1 MIVNEGNKDKSKVAE
16 AAAVVASPVVAEV
29 AKTETVAV
37 PVFPAATE
45 PSATDLKSLLELLVK
60 REVRLSQKEAEENA
74 RVEARQVQRKKSG
87 EGSQVNKM
95 LEQANCPHRKGG
107 KLLGAQIDHCVAL
120 HSFIDGTRR
129 ISCHRCGARW
139 FPNDTRTTLYV
150 DHGGEI
156 LPRPN
161 HTGRSWADAVLMASQ
176 STNKPTSSERVTFG
190 ADGMGK
196 FATMSNDQAAEALR
210 DRANA
215 NPAGLPIEPR
225 I

>member
-1 MIVNEGNKDKSKVAE
+1 MIVNEGNKEKSKPE
-16 AAAVVASPVVAEV
+16 AAAVVASPAVVEA
-29 AKTETVAV
+29 AKVETVPV

-45 PSATDLKSLLELLVK
+45 PSSTDLKSLLELLVR
-60 REVRLSQKEAEENA
+60 REVRLSQKEAEETE
-74 RVEARQVQRKKSG
+74 RIEARQLQRKKSG

-120 HSFIDGTRR
+120 HCFIDGTRR

-150 DHGGEI
+150 DHGGQI
-156 LPRPN
+156 VPRPN

-176 STNKPTSSERVTFG
+176 STNKPTSSERVTIG
-190 ADGMGK
+190 ADGRGS
-196 FATMSNDQAAEALR
+196 FITMTNDQAAEALR
-210 DRANA
+210 DRAA
-215 NPAGLPIEPR
+215 QNPAGLPVEPR